1 MAPGDK
7 PLVRNM
13 RPVFWGAS
21 WEIRR
26 VGIAM
31 VDQPLPV
38 EC

>member
-1 MAPGDK
+1 MEGVGNQ
-7 PLVRNM
+7 LGRNV
-13 RPVFWGAS
+13 RPVFGDSS

-31 VDQPLPV
+31 VDQPLQV